1 MELNIV
7 IAGVGGQGN
16 VKAAHILGLAAM
28 KAGYNVNVSDVYGI
42 AQRGG
47 AVVSHVRIGDVH
59 GPLVEE
65 HKADIVLGLEPME
78 ALRATARYLKI
89 GGIVILNTRPV
100 YPIEVV
106 TGKMAYP
113 SVDDMIEMMKE
124 VASKVIALDAM
135 KIVEE
140 EGLPI
145 ALNIAMLGVLA
156 GLGVLPFEPKF
167 IEEAIKEVLS
177 FMIEKNLSIFRNG
190 MRRST
195 FARLSF

>member
-1 MELNIV
+1 MKMELNII

-47 AVVSHVRIGDVH
+47 AVLSHVRIGNVH

-65 HKADIVLGLEPME
+65 HKADVILGLEPME
-78 ALRATARYLKI
+78 ALRATAKYLKI
-89 GGIVILNTRPV
+89 GGIVVLNTRPI
-100 YPIEVV
+100 YPIEVT
-106 TGKMAYP
+106 TGKMNYP
-113 SVDDMIEMMKE
+113 DVNEMIKIMKE
-124 VASKVIALDAM
+124 IASKVIALDAM

-140 EGLPI
+140 EGLPM

-156 GLGVLPFEPKF
+156 SLNILPFKPDF
-167 IEEAIKEVLS
+167 IEEAIKEVLT
-177 FMIEKNLSIFRNG
+177 FMTEKNINIFRVG
-190 MRRST
+190 MKSIT
-195 FARLSF
+195 FA

>member
-1 MELNIV
+1 MELNII

-47 AVVSHVRIGDVH
+47 AVLSHVRIGNVH

-65 HKADIVLGLEPME
+65 HKADVILGLEPME
-78 ALRATARYLKI
+78 ALRATAKYLKI
-89 GGIVILNTRPV
+89 GGIVVLNTRPI
-100 YPIEVV
+100 YPIEVT
-106 TGKMAYP
+106 TGKMNYP
-113 SVDDMIEMMKE
+113 DVNEMIKIMKE
-124 VASKVIALDAM
+124 IASKVIALDAM

-140 EGLPI
+140 EGLPM

-156 GLGVLPFEPKF
+156 SLNILPFKPDF
-167 IEEAIKEVLS
+167 IEEAIKEVLT
-177 FMIEKNLSIFRNG
+177 FMTEKNISIFRVG
-190 MRRST
+190 MKSIT
-195 FARLSF
+195 FA

>member
-1 MELNIV
+1 MKMELNII

-47 AVVSHVRIGDVH
+47 AVLSHVRIGNVH

-65 HKADIVLGLEPME
+65 HKADVILGLEPME
-78 ALRATARYLKI
+78 ALRATAKYLKI
-89 GGIVILNTRPV
+89 GGIVVLNTRPI
-100 YPIEVV
+100 YPIEVT
-106 TGKMAYP
+106 TGKMNYP
-113 SVDDMIEMMKE
+113 DVNEMIKIMKE
-124 VASKVIALDAM
+124 IASKVIALDAM

-140 EGLPI
+140 EGLPM

-156 GLGVLPFEPKF
+156 SLNILPFKPDF
-167 IEEAIKEVLS
+167 IEEAIKEVLT
-177 FMIEKNLSIFRNG
+177 FMTEKNISIFRVG
-190 MRRST
+190 MKSIT
-195 FARLSF
+195 FA

>member
-1 MELNIV
+1 MELNII

-47 AVVSHVRIGDVH
+47 AVLSHVRIGNVH

-65 HKADIVLGLEPME
+65 HKADVILGLEPME
-78 ALRATARYLKI
+78 ALRATAKYLKI
-89 GGIVILNTRPV
+89 GGIVVLNTRPI
-100 YPIEVV
+100 YPIEVT
-106 TGKMAYP
+106 TGKMNYP
-113 SVDDMIEMMKE
+113 DVNEMIKIMKE
-124 VASKVIALDAM
+124 IASKVIALDAM

-140 EGLPI
+140 EGLPM

-156 GLGVLPFEPKF
+156 SLNILPFKPDF
-167 IEEAIKEVLS
+167 IEEAIKEVLT
-177 FMIEKNLSIFRNG
+177 FMTEKNINIFRVG
-190 MRRST
+190 MKSIT
-195 FARLSF
+195 FA